1 MPLLKEELTMT
12 RAIFSHEVVDPDF
25 QWLISNYVERK
36 GGVVT
41 VDVTGLP
48 VVLIML
54 AENERNKLSGLQEP
68 AAPLP
73 LPQETE
79 PEECE
84 KTPSE

>member
-1 MPLLKEELTMT
+1 MT

-25 QWLISNYVERK
+25 QWLISNYVERR
-36 GGVVT
+36 GGVLT

-54 AENERNKLSGLQEP
+54 NENERSKSSALLEP
-68 AAPLP
+68 APPLP
-73 LPQETE
+73 VPQEAAADE
-79 PEECE
+79 RD

>member
-1 MPLLKEELTMT
+1 MT

-36 GGVVT
+36 GAVVT

-54 AENERNKLSGLQEP
+54 DENERSKLSGLQEP

-73 LPQETE
+73 MPQDNTTE
-79 PEECE
+79 DRD
-84 KTPSE
+84 KTPPE